1 MRVIIIED
9 EKLTAK
15 KLVGLLKELTPDAVV
30 MCILQ
35 SVSESIEWFG
45 NNLMPDLIFMDIHL
59 ADNLSFSIFESVE
72 ITCPIIFTTA
82 YDEYALKAFEVNSID
97 YLLKPVSRT
106 SLQRALDK
114 LKRFSAVYQPQETA
128 ELIKK
133 VADTIL
139 QRTTSYKS
147 SLLVSVR
154 DKLIPIKVS
163 SIAYIYL
170 EDKNAIAIQ
179 YDGTKSRIG
188 GLLDDLMKQ
197 LDPTMFYRANR
208 QFIVSKAA
216 ITDITTWF
224 SNRMIVNLNVSVPER
239 IIVSRTN
246 VQELKKWLTE

>member
-1 MRVIIIED
+1 MKVIILED
-9 EKLTAK
+9 EQLTAK
-15 KLVGLLKELTPDAVV
+15 KLISLLKELMPDAEVIGV
-30 MCILQ
+30 LQ
-35 SVSESIEWFG
+35 SVSESVEWFA
-45 NNLMPDLIFMDIHL
+45 NNPMPDLVFMDIHL
-59 ADNLSFSIFESVE
+59 ADNLSFSIFDSVE

-114 LKRFSAVYQPQETA
+114 LNRFTAVHESQEHI

-139 QRTTSYKS
+139 RGSASYKS

-154 DKLIPIKVS
+154 DRLIPIKVS
-163 SIAYIYL
+163 NIAYIYL
-170 EDKNAIAIQ
+170 EDKNAVVVQ

-197 LDPTMFYRANR
+197 LNPAMFYRANR

-216 ITDITTWF
+216 VTDITTWF
-224 SNRMIVNLNVSVPER
+224 GNRVVINLSVSTPER
-239 IIVSRTN
+239 IVVSRTH
-246 VQELKKWLTE
+246 VQEFKKWLTE